1 MKKLAISL
9 ATVAL
14 LFVACSNEDQG
25 AANAAGAQQ
34 KMPPLPVQTHT
45 VTLQTAEFT
54 KSYSAI
60 LKPYQEVDVVAR
72 VSGLLINENFTEGA
86 LVQKGD
92 LLYEI
97 EKDEYEAS
105 LDAAKGAYLK
115 AEANYKKTSKDW
127 ERASYL
133 FENKAISEQ
142 QRDDTL
148 YAYEDAKAE
157 LQRTQA
163 ALKNAQ
169 ISYDYTTISA
179 PISGII
185 GMSKSDEG
193 SYIASSNSVLTTI
206 TALDPIYADFSIPRS
221 DIAAYMSQIKVGA
234 TNTLKS
240 GGKEHK
246 GMVDYI
252 APKLDAQTDTLLVRA
267 KLKNTQRDLV
277 IGSYV
282 EVVLSG
288 FSYHNVAKIP
298 QKTLIKTPDATL
310 VYLVKDAIATMRP
323 VEVIHVD
330 NGVAVVQSGLADGDQ
345 IVTSNIAKLRPNSQV
360 SIVGGK

>member
-1 MKKLAISL
+1 MKKLAISV

-14 LFVACSNEDQG
+14 LFVGCSNDEPAKAAQG
-25 AANAAGAQQ
+25 AQ
-34 KMPPLPVQTHT
+34 KQMPPLPVQAHT
-45 VTLQTAEFT
+45 VKLATAEFT

-86 LVQKGD
+86 LVKKGD

-127 ERASYL
+127 KRASYL

-148 YAYEDAKAE
+148 YAYEDARAE
-157 LQRTQA
+157 LQRTKA

-169 ISYDYTTISA
+169 IEYDYTTIYA

-193 SYIASSNSVLTTI
+193 SYIASTNSILTTI
-206 TALDPIYADFSIPRS
+206 TALDPVYAEFSIPSS

-234 TNTLKS
+234 TISLRA
-240 GGKEHK
+240 GGKEHS
-246 GMVDYI
+246 GVVDYI

-267 KLKNTQRDLV
+267 KLTNEQRELV
-277 IGSYV
+277 IGSFV

-288 FSYHNVAKIP
+288 FSYTNVAKIP
-298 QKTLIKTPDATL
+298 QNTLIKSPDAIL
-310 VYLVKDAIATMRP
+310 VYVIKDGAVSMRP
-323 VEVIHVD
+323 VEVAHID
-330 NGVAVVQSGLADGDQ
+330 NGMAVIKSGLSEGEQ
-345 IVTSNIAKLRPNSQV
+345 IVTSNIAKLRPNSKV
-360 SIVGGK
+360 SVVGGK